1 MENERLRILT
11 MLREGRLTPEQADE
25 LLQALEACRPP
36 EPPAAP
42 ERPSVPER
50 PPGPGRGFLP
60 DLGATVAQTVAKALS
75 GQRGR
80 ANYGRLKLTSG
91 RLARMPDA
99 SEYDNYGHLVLAA
112 DITPD
117 LLRQKIARF
126 TNYGYVDGPEQLL
139 EVLLDVCEEN
149 YGAFG
154 GPDEAEPESAPAP

>member
-11 MLREGRLTPEQADE
+11 MLQERQLTPEQADE
-25 LLQALEACRPP
+25 LLQALEAPRPP
-36 EPPAAP
+36 ELPAAP
-42 ERPSVPER
+42 ERPC
-50 PPGPGRGFLP
+50 GAGRGFLP

-139 EVLLDVCEEN
+139 EVLLDVCEQN
-149 YGAFG
+149 YGAFA